1 MFHLLPCEPSTFC
14 QITFRRASFHPPG
27 IDVLIKIDDLLSGK
41 HGKMGH
47 FVRFYDDSETL
58 LDEVASFVERAL
70 RARGRGIVIA
80 TGAHLDALRRRLD
93 ELARA
98 EGRAVPPSWD
108 VTWLDAEAILAR
120 FMVDGWPDRARF
132 EYAVGRV
139 VAEACAG
146 GAPVH
151 AFGEMVAL
159 LCARGRYDAALH
171 LERLWNELAKKLDF
185 SLFCA
190 YPWAL
195 FPSANAAHVFRQ
207 VCAEHDHA
215 CADAAAPLPSGEPV
229 DIGLVRLEQKVH
241 ALQAEA
247 ARRRQAEK
255 DLLRREREFA
265 DIVENAAIGV
275 HQMGADGTIL
285 WANKAELQM
294 LGYRWVEYVGHHVAR
309 FHTDPA
315 VVDGMLARLAAGE
328 PVHDQPARLRCKD
341 GTIRHVV
348 IRSNACF
355 DDGRL
360 RYSRCF
366 TRDATE
372 HVRHLTEIGRAHA
385 RNVELVTALEA
396 AGRAEDEFLAMVG
409 RTLRTALD
417 ARATER
423 AHRRLRRIARLV
435 DVRLRGRTQ
444 GGLQYR
450 FSQFE
455 GRVVDNLR
463 QQFIAFSVEAE
474 VLKFGQFIT
483 KAGRQSPYFFNA
495 GLFHDGAT
503 LGKLA
508 DFYAQTLL
516 DSGLEFDMLFGPAYK
531 GITLASATAV
541 ALAAKGRNTSF
552 AYNRKEA
559 KDHGE
564 GGTIVGAKLAG
575 KVVIIDDVIS
585 AGTSVRES
593 VAMIRAAG
601 AEPAAVLI
609 ALDRMERGGKDGV
622 LSPLSAVQE
631 VSQMYGIPVISIAS
645 LADLFGYLES
655 NPELA
660 RYKDAVAAYRQQY
673 GVA

>member
-1 MFHLLPCEPSTFC
+1 M
-14 QITFRRASFHPPG
+14 RDVNASFHPLETQ
-27 IDVLIKIDDLLSGK
+27 VLIKTDDLLSGK
-41 HGKMGH
+41 HGKTGH
-47 FVRFYDDSETL
+47 FVRFYDDSDTL
-58 LDEVASFVERAL
+58 LDEVASFIERGL
-70 RARGRGIVIA
+70 RARGRGVVIA
-80 TGAHLDALRRRLD
+80 TGAHTDALRRRLD
-93 ELARA
+93 ELAAA
-98 EGRAVPPSWD
+98 EGRAAPPSWD
-108 VTWLDAEAILAR
+108 IVWLDAETTLAR
-120 FMVDGWPDRARF
+120 LMAGGWPDRTRF
-132 EYAVGRV
+132 EYEVGRI

-151 AFGEMVAL
+151 VFGDMMAL

-171 LERLWNELAKKLDF
+171 LERLWNELARKVDF

-190 YPWAL
+190 YPWGL
-195 FPSANAAHVFRQ
+195 FPTADVAHVFRQ
-207 VCAEHDHA
+207 VCTEHNHA
-215 CADAAAPLPSGEPV
+215 CADAAAPLPPGQSV
-229 DIGLVRLEQKVH
+229 DINLVRLEQKVH
-241 ALQAEA
+241 ALQTEA

-265 DIVENAAIGV
+265 DIVENAAEGL
-275 HQMGADGTIL
+275 HQIGADGTIL

-294 LGYRWVEYVGHHVAR
+294 LGYRWEEYVGHHVAR
-309 FHTDPA
+309 FHADA
-315 VVDGMLARLAAGE
+315 SVAEGMLARLAAGE
-328 PVHDQPARLRCKD
+328 TVLDEPARLRCKD
-341 GTIRHVV
+341 GSIRQVV
-348 IRSNACF
+348 VRSNACF
-355 DDGRL
+355 EDGSL
-360 RYSRCF
+360 RYTRCF
-366 TRDATE
+366 TRDVTDQARSLDE
-372 HVRHLTEIGRAHA
+372 IARAKARHA
-385 RNVELVTALEA
+385 ELAAALEA
-396 AGRAEDEFLAMVG
+396 AGRAEEAFLAMLG
-409 RTLRTALD
+409 RSLRAP
-417 ARATER
+417 RTE
-423 AHRRLRRIARLV
+423 RRLRRIARLV
-435 DVRLRGRTQ
+435 ESRLRGRAR

-508 DFYAQTLL
+508 EFYAQTLL

-564 GGTIVGAKLAG
+564 GGTIVGARLAG
-575 KVVIIDDVIS
+575 RVVIIDDVIS

-631 VSQMYGIPVISIAS
+631 VSQAYGIPVISIAS
-645 LADLFGYLES
+645 LTDLFGYLEAD
-655 NPELA
+655 PKLVQ
-660 RYKDAVAAYRQQY
+660 YKDAVAAYRQQY